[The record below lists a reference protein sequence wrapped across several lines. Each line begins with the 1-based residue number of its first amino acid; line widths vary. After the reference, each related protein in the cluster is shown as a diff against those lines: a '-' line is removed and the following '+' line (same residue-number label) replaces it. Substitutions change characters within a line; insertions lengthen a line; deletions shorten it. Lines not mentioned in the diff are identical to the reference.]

1 MHCPD
6 GAECDTIYTLYLYEE
21 MAMKQSVRSLCLCA
35 LMTCVMCILSCIALP
50 VGAVPVTLQT
60 FAAALCGYI
69 LRPREA
75 FFSAL
80 AYLLLGVCGL
90 PVFSMMQGGAGMLAG
105 PTGGFLMGLPVM
117 AWLCALGKK
126 HAVWKQALTGTA
138 GLAVLYALGALH
150 LARVS
155 QISLTQ
161 AFLGGVLPFIVKDA
175 LSLAAA
181 LFLARTISKR
191 LSLLPSPAKRHT
203 SR

>member
-1 MHCPD
+1 
-6 GAECDTIYTLYLYEE
+6 
-21 MAMKQSVRSLCLCA
+21 MKQSVRSLCLCA

-105 PTGGFLMGLPVM
+105 PTGGFLMGLPIM
-117 AWLCALGKK
+117 TWLCALGKK

-138 GLAVLYALGALH
+138 GLLALYTAGILGLMISAG
-150 LARVS
+150 LAP
-155 QISLTQ
+155 LQ
-161 AFLGGVLPFIVKDA
+161 AFLTGVLPFIAKDA

-191 LSLLPSPAKRHT
+191 LSLLPSPAKHHD
-203 SR
+203 SP

>member
-1 MHCPD
+1 
-6 GAECDTIYTLYLYEE
+6 
-21 MAMKQSVRSLCLCA
+21 MKQSVRSLCLCA
-35 LMTCVMCILSCIALP
+35 LMTSVMCILSCIALP
-50 VGAVPVTLQT
+50 LGTVPVTLQT
-60 FAAALCGYI
+60 FAAALCGYM
-69 LRPREA
+69 LRPKEA

-80 AYLLLGVCGL
+80 AYLFLGICGL

-105 PTGGFLMGLPVM
+105 ATGGFLVGLPVM
-117 AWLCALGKK
+117 TWLCALGRKSSPRNQGL
-126 HAVWKQALTGTA
+126 AGAA

-191 LSLLPSPAKRHT
+191 LSPHHLRTKHRTPR
-203 SR
+203 